1 MILFKMLLVYGH
13 LLAAGI
19 AIGVLFMQDLAL
31 AKWRGRAMSQEAIQ
45 DLRTNANIITLA
57 LALLWVS
64 GIVIVGIGYMEN
76 AAYILNE
83 KLWVKCVVVCILTL
97 NGLFLHYYS
106 FPRLASPQGFLGAS
120 WTEQF
125 LVMVTGVVSLVSWL
139 YACYLGIARP
149 WNNTEPFSFV
159 MGVYGVC
166 LLIALVIGYAC
177 WQSVRREQNAD
188 LSLSS

>member
-19 AIGVLFMQDLAL
+19 AIGVLFMQDLSL
-31 AKWRGRAMSQEAIQ
+31 AKWRGRAMSQEAIA
-45 DLRTNANIITLA
+45 DLRTNSTIVTLA
-57 LALLWVS
+57 LALLWIT
-64 GIVIVGIGYMEN
+64 GIVIVGIGYAEN

-83 KLWVKCVVVCILTL
+83 KLWVKVVVVCALTL

-106 FPRLASPQGFLGAS
+106 FPRLASPEGFLATR
-120 WTEQF
+120 WIEQF
-125 LVMVTGVVSLVSWL
+125 LVMVTGAVSLVSWL

-159 MGVYGVC
+159 LGVYGIC
-166 LLIALVIGYAC
+166 LLIALMIGYVC
-177 WQSVRREQNAD
+177 WQAVRREQTAN
-188 LSLSS
+188 LSLNS